1 MHCAGVHLSVCP
13 SVCPIFFPNIDTVRR
28 LTNHRVAMA
37 RILHY
42 DLRDEDQHR
51 LVSVNSGLY
60 LVIHE
65 YEYSCL
71 SPTAEIRRG
80 KKEEEERN
88 RTKI

>member
-1 MHCAGVHLSVCP
+1 
-13 SVCPIFFPNIDTVRR
+13 
-28 LTNHRVAMA
+28 MA

-71 SPTAEIRRG
+71 SPTAEIRREKKKK
-80 KKEEEERN
+80 KKETGQKYN
-88 RTKI
+88 VCM